1 MLITHT
7 PSNLRLA
14 SAARTNI
21 TVKTTVIQPTSV
33 KSFNNAAL
41 GMSWQL
47 AVIVIVPIVGG
58 YKLDTIFQLSPVLT
72 LLGLTVGLIGSIV
85 VIRRAMSAFGN
96 FAVALP
102 GDKTGSTIDVVTTFQ
117 GISAQTDS
125 HLKDKKQKNCE
136 QKDQNPRSS
145 V

>member
-33 KSFNNAAL
+33 KSFNNAAI

-58 YKLDTIFQLSPVLT
+58 YKLDIIFQLSPVLT
-72 LLGLTVGLIGSIV
+72 LLGLMVGLIGSIV
-85 VIRRAMSAFGN
+85 VIRRAMDAFGN

-102 GDKTGSTIDVVTTFQ
+102 DDKAGIDVVTTLQ
-117 GISAQTDS
+117 DTSAQIDS
-125 HLKDKKQKNCE
+125 HLNDKKQKNCE
-136 QKDQNPRSS
+136 QKDQNPRGS